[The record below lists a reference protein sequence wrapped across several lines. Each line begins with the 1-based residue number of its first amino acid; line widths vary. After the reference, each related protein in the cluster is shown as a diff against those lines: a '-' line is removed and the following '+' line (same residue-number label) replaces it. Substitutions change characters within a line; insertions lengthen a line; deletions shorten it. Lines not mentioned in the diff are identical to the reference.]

1 MIFEAEKFY
10 IFKTLLII
18 KRLRIKKYIE
28 DTTFKKKF
36 RATKVISIISEQS
49 QHILTFQK

>member
-28 DTTFKKKF
+28 DTTFKKK
-36 RATKVISIISEQS
+36 ISSDQGYFN
-49 QHILTFQK
+49 HL